1 MISMW
6 LICIYFLIATIVYT
20 SCMDYIEE
28 NHPRLLMSGYN
39 SWIILFAAIFWLPM
53 LILGIILKIQG
64 KINLKDLDKD

>member
-1 MISMW
+1 MW
-6 LICIYFLIATIVYT
+6 LICIYFLIAAIVYT

-28 NHPRLLMSGYN
+28 NHPRLLMGGYN

-64 KINLKDLDKD
+64 KTNLKDLDKD